1 MRKKEDEL
9 ERLKRRMEEC
19 RERIVTHD
27 SRVSG
32 LEQEIEECGEEGE
45 ELKKSNE
52 MITREV

>member
-1 MRKKEDEL
+1 MREKEEEL
-9 ERLKRRMEEC
+9 ERLKRRVEEC